1 MRNKKESV
9 LPGIELGDPNFITK
23 PKKRAPEGFHI
34 SLDLA
39 EWAKLKCPHVDAEYQ
54 TECFLDWEF
63 KFDHMDWKACWRTW
77 MRRAEENEKAK
88 GALIANMFGSK
99 I

>member
-1 MRNKKESV
+1 MRKKKESV
-9 LPGIELGDPNFITK
+9 LPGIELEDPNFITR
-23 PKKRAPEGFHI
+23 PRNRAPESFYI
-34 SLDLA
+34 SPDLA

-63 KFDHMDWKACWRTW
+63 NRKYTDWKAVWRNW
-77 MRRAEENEKAK
+77 MRRSEQNEKAR
-88 GALIANMFGSK
+88 GALINNMFGEK